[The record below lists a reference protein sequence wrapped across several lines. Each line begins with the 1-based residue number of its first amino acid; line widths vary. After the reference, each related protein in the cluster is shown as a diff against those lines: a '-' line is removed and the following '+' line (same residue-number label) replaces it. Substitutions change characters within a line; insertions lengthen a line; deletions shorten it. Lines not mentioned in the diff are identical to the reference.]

1 MIERTREVSAQPVR
15 HARRPLRLGSESIA
29 RPSTTARDDRGSV
42 LILAFIYLI
51 AVSITVLGLSSWVT
65 GDLSNVKT
73 FANAREA
80 HQAAQSTV
88 ELAMQNIRYTPLI
101 GSNQTWGQFN
111 YCWGSGATTSLTIDG
126 FTFDVYCSTVW
137 QPTSAA
143 TRTVTVDACQSTV
156 SQSVCTGTS
165 PGPYLQAIVVFD
177 DYPPSG
183 AQQVPASCQLW
194 SWCGEGMTITSWQWA

>member
-1 MIERTREVSAQPVR
+1 MTERTREVRAQPKR
-15 HARRPLRLGSESIA
+15 HAARRHGLGA
-29 RPSTTARDDRGSV
+29 DLTATPSTTTRDERGSV
-42 LILAFIYLI
+42 LILAFVYLI
-51 AVSITVLGLSSWVT
+51 AVSITVLGLSSWIT
-65 GDLSNVKT
+65 NDLSNVKT
-73 FANAREA
+73 FANAREE

-111 YCWGSGATTSLTIDG
+111 YCWGSGATTALTIDG

-137 QPTSAA
+137 QPQSSV
-143 TRTVTVDACQSTV
+143 TRTVTVDACPSTV
-156 SQSVCTGTS
+156 SQAACTGAS
-165 PGPYLQAIVVFD
+165 PGPYLQAVVVFD

-183 AQQVPASCQLW
+183 AQAVPGSCQLW